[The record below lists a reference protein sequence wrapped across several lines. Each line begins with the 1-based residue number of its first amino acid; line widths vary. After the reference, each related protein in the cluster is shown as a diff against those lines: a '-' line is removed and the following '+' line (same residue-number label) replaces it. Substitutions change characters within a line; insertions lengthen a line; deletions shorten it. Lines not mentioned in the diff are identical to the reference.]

1 MTRPNAELLTMSV
14 GDSIDTADALDR
26 DIETVW
32 GVIAALQWMLTEHGG
47 EPYINGALRLANNHL
62 DALSAIR
69 RDVDRL

>member
-1 MTRPNAELLTMSV
+1 MISE
-14 GDSIDTADALDR
+14 DSEKFEIADAR
-26 DIETVW
+26 EIETVW
-32 GVIAALQWMLTEHGG
+32 GVIAALQWILTEHSG